1 MFTVNNS
8 FIYTDP
14 SKLPISFKYD
24 SFGNDKKI
32 CGIPESFNPIVT
44 STEKDGVTK
53 TVFCGTN
60 ADGLEVKVECTTYKD
75 FPVSEYTAYVTN
87 KADTDSKLVRE
98 LRIFD
103 GFIEGSNPVVTYGTG
118 DTTELRGYEI
128 HTEQLDER
136 LILEPVYGTPCNGAS
151 PFIKLRFDEYE
162 MRLAIGWL
170 GKWKAY
176 FQKDRRENYGVSTN
190 IGQSRCSIKLHPG
203 ETIRT
208 PSLTI
213 MCSNLSDEDSTNL
226 WRKWFRN
233 HVMPKV
239 DSKPF
244 PPMQT
249 VCVPVPGFSEW
260 CGATADQQ
268 VEALEKYAAKG
279 DLGDVWWI
287 DAGWYNCGRDWTYTG
302 NWYPA
307 PDRFPNGL
315 GAIGKKCAE
324 YNTRFLLWF
333 EPERVRPGTELFEKH
348 PEWMLKSEGA
358 DMHDNGL
365 LNYAIPECV
374 DWTIDRIDSI
384 IKEGGVK
391 IYREDF
397 NFDPE
402 PYWMKHETWDRV
414 GALENAHI
422 QGHIRLWDALAQR
435 NPGLLFDVCAS
446 GGRRNEM
453 ESLRRGVPF
462 HYTDCGYGSHTV
474 KQKQYRFLNEWT
486 MYYRSH
492 INDWR
497 DENNRYV
504 PGKHRKADMF
514 TYICS
519 LAPSVQL
526 KSYDDEA
533 DQKLQNDFKAIW
545 RKVSPIMLDGNYYP
559 LTVCRKSTKDFYAEQ
574 FEIPEEGIGFF
585 RVISNVDN
593 EDTEGTFDIRFDA
606 SRKYELC
613 ESFGTGTLE
622 ITDDGKL
629 KAKMNKA
636 EGIIQIYRF

>member
-24 SFGNDKKI
+24 GFGNDKKI

-75 FPVSEYTAYVTN
+75 FPVVEYTAYVTN

-162 MRLAIGWL
+162 LRLAIGWL

-226 WRKWFRN
+226 WRKWFRKY
-233 HVMPKV
+233 VMPKV

-249 VCVPVPGFSEW
+249 VCVLYRDFRNGAEQPQTSRLKHLKNMPQRAIW
-260 CGATADQQ
+260 ATCGGLMQAGTTAD
-268 VEALEKYAAKG
+268 V
-279 DLGDVWWI
+279 
-287 DAGWYNCGRDWTYTG
+287 T
-302 NWYPA
+302 
-307 PDRFPNGL
+307 
-315 GAIGKKCAE
+315 
-324 YNTRFLLWF
+324 
-333 EPERVRPGTELFEKH
+333 
-348 PEWMLKSEGA
+348 
-358 DMHDNGL
+358 
-365 LNYAIPECV
+365 
-374 DWTIDRIDSI
+374 
-384 IKEGGVK
+384 
-391 IYREDF
+391 
-397 NFDPE
+397 
-402 PYWMKHETWDRV
+402 
-414 GALENAHI
+414 
-422 QGHIRLWDALAQR
+422 GHIPATGILH
-435 NPGLLFDVCAS
+435 P
-446 GGRRNEM
+446 
-453 ESLRRGVPF
+453 
-462 HYTDCGYGSHTV
+462 TDFRTV
-474 KQKQYRFLNEWT
+474 LVR
-486 MYYRSH
+486 
-492 INDWR
+492 
-497 DENNRYV
+497 
-504 PGKHRKADMF
+504 
-514 TYICS
+514 
-519 LAPSVQL
+519 
-526 KSYDDEA
+526 
-533 DQKLQNDFKAIW
+533 
-545 RKVSPIMLDGNYYP
+545 
-559 LTVCRKSTKDFYAEQ
+559 
-574 FEIPEEGIGFF
+574 
-585 RVISNVDN
+585 
-593 EDTEGTFDIRFDA
+593 
-606 SRKYELC
+606 
-613 ESFGTGTLE
+613 
-622 ITDDGKL
+622 
-629 KAKMNKA
+629 
-636 EGIIQIYRF
+636 